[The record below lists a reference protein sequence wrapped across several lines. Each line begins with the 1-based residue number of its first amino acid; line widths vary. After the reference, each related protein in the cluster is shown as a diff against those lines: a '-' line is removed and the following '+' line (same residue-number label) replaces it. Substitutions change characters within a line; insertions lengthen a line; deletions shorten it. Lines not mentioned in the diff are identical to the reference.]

1 MRNFIFFLFITLSVT
16 AIGAASER
24 QPSPMIIHGDWE
36 TNIDKSLTFPV
47 EVYIDNNQL
56 VLTFLNKTQDVSISI
71 VGSSGTIE
79 NRTISFTDFQTEV
92 FDITQYAPGSYCL
105 LITTPRGA
113 NFYSNFTVL

>member
-1 MRNFIFFLFITLSVT
+1 MRNFISLLFIILSAT
-16 AIGAASER
+16 AIGVASER
-24 QPSPMIIHGDWE
+24 QPSPMNIHGEWE

-47 EVYIDNNQL
+47 EAYIDSNQL
-56 VLTFLNKTQDVSISI
+56 MLTFFNGVQDVSISI

-105 LITTPRGA
+105 LITTPRGT
-113 NFYSNFTVL
+113 NLYSNFIIL